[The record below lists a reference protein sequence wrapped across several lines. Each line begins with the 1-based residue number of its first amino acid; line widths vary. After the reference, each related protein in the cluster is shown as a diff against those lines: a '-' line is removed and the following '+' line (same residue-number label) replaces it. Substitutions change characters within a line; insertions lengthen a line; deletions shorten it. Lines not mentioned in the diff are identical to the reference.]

1 MVRRLIPA
9 LACLAF
15 AGCGASDG
23 KVQKPPGTGL
33 SLLSPAVQDGAPIAG
48 QFTCDGANQAPPL
61 SWSEPPA
68 GTRSFA
74 LVLDDPDAPG
84 GTFRHWG
91 VYDIPA
97 PARALPAPGAAEAIN
112 DFGKPGYGGPCPP
125 NGHGADHY
133 RFKLYALD
141 VQNLALPAGA
151 KVEEVEEAA
160 KQHQLGLAQLM
171 GTFERK

>member
-23 KVQKPPGTGL
+23 KAQKPPPARL
-33 SLLSPAVQDGAPIAG
+33 SLLSPALQDGAPIAA
-48 QFTCDGANQAPPL
+48 QFTCDGANRAPPL

-112 DFGKPGYGGPCPP
+112 DFGKPGYGGHCPP
-125 NGHGADHY
+125 NGRGPHHY

-141 VQNLALPAGA
+141 VD
-151 KVEEVEEAA
+151 
-160 KQHQLGLAQLM
+160 HLGLAGAARVEDVERAAATHGLASGELT
-171 GTFERK
+171 GTYERR